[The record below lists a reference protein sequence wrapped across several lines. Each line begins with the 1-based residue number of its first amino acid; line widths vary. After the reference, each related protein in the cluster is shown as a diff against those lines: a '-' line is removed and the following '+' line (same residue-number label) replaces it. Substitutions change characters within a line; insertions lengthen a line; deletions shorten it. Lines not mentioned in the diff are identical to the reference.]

1 MKPRVPLGRRRLVTI
16 GTSLALHAGLVL
28 AVLLA
33 VNGET
38 EVGTLFIDLTE
49 RGHSKAA
56 GPAFSPAAG
65 PARRGRARALRPTV
79 AARSAPVPSTPPSS
93 AEPPPAAEPVASRD
107 TGAESPALPARSATS
122 APAEASAPQQA
133 SPAAEAGDA
142 SAVGG
147 VGGTLLSSDAVGP
160 DGPVTASEVFS
171 GRGVG
176 DGAPGA
182 PDVSQGFALAVAGGG
197 AGGPSSSGAEYGV
210 FLGRLRA
217 RVQQSLRY
225 PLAARRRGLSG
236 TVNVEIVI
244 RPDGAISAVAVADS
258 SSHAV
263 LDDAAVETIRRLA
276 PEPLPRDVP
285 PRTLRVRL
293 PVVFALE

>member
-38 EVGTLFIDLTE
+38 EVGTLFIGLTE

-65 PARRGRARALRPTV
+65 PARRGRARALRPIV

-93 AEPPPAAEPVASRD
+93 AEPPPAPE
-107 TGAESPALPARSATS
+107 
-122 APAEASAPQQA
+122 QA

-236 TVNVEIVI
+236 TVNVEIII

-276 PEPLPRDVP
+276 PEPFPPNVP